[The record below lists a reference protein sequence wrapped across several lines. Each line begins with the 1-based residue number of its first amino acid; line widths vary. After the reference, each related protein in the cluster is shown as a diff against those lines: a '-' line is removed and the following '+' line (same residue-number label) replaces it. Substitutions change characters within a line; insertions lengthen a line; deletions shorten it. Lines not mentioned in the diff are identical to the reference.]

1 MFCIIQISTLTM
13 NASLVTRKK
22 DTLFFF
28 FKREK
33 RGHTWCGAPPAWG
46 TPCWWGLEE
55 QRGAGAHG
63 SLGMPRSRRMEGTQA
78 WPRSHQR
85 EEPGAAR
92 GPPSGLEG
100 QRLFLP
106 AQQDRGEE
114 VVGRAGIK
122 SWDEKVGRQEIEEM
136 SKGLLWERGSLW
148 SWGWEWE
155 GPTPGGVAG
164 FLWHPRPTA
173 GWLRGLTRV
182 PRTAQMDGAK
192 DPGVTPPAWPPPAS
206 PPDTPQL
213 CRGPQH
219 LRSTQIL
226 TGLPP
231 DTPTLAQ
238 ADPPASVTLPS
249 PLRVNSASIIRS
261 STIFL
266 FLFLL
271 ILKVVVKYTY
281 HVSS

>member
-1 MFCIIQISTLTM
+1 M

-22 DTLFFF
+22 DTLFFSSKG
-28 FKREK
+28 KREGTPGVGLL
-33 RGHTWCGAPPAWG
+33 RLGG

-63 SLGMPRSRRMEGTQA
+63 SLGKPRSRRMEGTQA

-136 SKGLLWERGSLW
+136 SKGLL
-148 SWGWEWE
+148 
-155 GPTPGGVAG
+155 
-164 FLWHPRPTA
+164 
-173 GWLRGLTRV
+173 
-182 PRTAQMDGAK
+182 
-192 DPGVTPPAWPPPAS
+192 
-206 PPDTPQL
+206 
-213 CRGPQH
+213 
-219 LRSTQIL
+219 
-226 TGLPP
+226 
-231 DTPTLAQ
+231 
-238 ADPPASVTLPS
+238 
-249 PLRVNSASIIRS
+249 
-261 STIFL
+261 
-266 FLFLL
+266 
-271 ILKVVVKYTY
+271 
-281 HVSS
+281 